1 MTRDKKNSKEVTK
14 KYMLKKN
21 AIEILSGKDSVNL
34 VPLVVLAKSDTSLK
48 VSHYISLQCNSFHYK
63 IG

>member
-21 AIEILSGKDSVNL
+21 AIEILSGKNASPEL
-34 VPLVVLAKSDTSLK
+34 VFQVRTAL
-48 VSHYISLQCNSFHYK
+48 
-63 IG
+63 